1 MKSSYSKLKRCDIVV
16 SSQAIAGSPL
26 VDPEALTRIG
36 LDAIAGGASAL
47 RLAGADTVAFA
58 STRVDVPIIGL
69 IKTNRVGYEPRI
81 TATSEEIQ
89 QLMEAGAQIIAIDA
103 THRKRP
109 EPLERLFQIAVS
121 NSLEVFADIATL
133 EEAQRSMDLG
143 ATYIATTMSGYTD
156 ARAITEGPDFELL
169 EGVIALGAKAVL
181 EGRVSTSAHI
191 QQALDL
197 GAHSVVIG
205 RAITS
210 PQSILRGI
218 LEGVKR

>member
-1 MKSSYSKLKRCDIVV
+1 M
-16 SSQAIAGSPL
+16 
-26 VDPEALTRIG
+26 DPEALTRIG
-36 LDAIAGGASAL
+36 LDAIAGGANAL

-156 ARAITEGPDFELL
+156 ARALTEGPDFELL

>member
-1 MKSSYSKLKRCDIVV
+1 
-16 SSQAIAGSPL
+16 
-26 VDPEALTRIG
+26 
-36 LDAIAGGASAL
+36 
-47 RLAGADTVAFA
+47 
-58 STRVDVPIIGL
+58 
-69 IKTNRVGYEPRI
+69 
-81 TATSEEIQ
+81 
-89 QLMEAGAQIIAIDA
+89 MEAGAQIIAIDA

-156 ARAITEGPDFELL
+156 ARALTEGPDFELL